1 MVYLVVYL
9 AAVNLI
15 GFFMMAADKR
25 KAQKSLSRI
34 SEKSLFAV
42 SWIGGS
48 LGVYAGIFAFRH
60 KTLHRSFSIGIP
72 FIMAAQFAAAL
83 LLLYFKKQ

>member
-1 MVYLVVYL
+1 MIYLVIYL

-25 KAQKSLSRI
+25 KAKKSLSRI

-42 SWIGGS
+42 SWVGGS
-48 LGVYAGIFAFRH
+48 LGVYSGVFTFRH
-60 KTLHRSFSIGIP
+60 KTMHRSFTIGIP
-72 FIMAAQFAAAL
+72 FMMAAQCVVIL
-83 LLLYFKKQ
+83 LVWYFKK